1 MTPILCIRVY
11 TVLLK
16 MKISRIALIL
26 ALLLTAT
33 APVVAQNGTMTPY
46 SAYGVGIL
54 RDRATSI
61 QRAMGG
67 VGYAMNSGR
76 QINAMNPAS
85 YAAID
90 TLTFLFD
97 MGIDLTAMWQT
108 EKQNGELIKDKDFG
122 GGLDYVTMQF
132 PLGKYMGGSVG
143 LVPYSSVGYSF
154 GSQIDNGIDSRQG
167 SGSLNE
173 LYLGVAGRP
182 FKGFTVGANI
192 SYLFGTVLNETY
204 AVLSSQQSALFQKQM
219 IVRDYRLTFGA
230 QYFFSP
236 VAGDRL
242 TLGLTYTPG
251 KPLLGTGRQVYLDTA
266 LDEYKPQFSD
276 EHKLKGNYSLPETWG
291 AGINYQFGREVMV
304 EFDYTFQPWS
314 KAKYRYTEENEH
326 LQSYADR
333 SKYALGIQYVP
344 NFRGSYFKRVNYRL
358 GAYWADDYLKLRGN
372 QLREYG
378 ITAGFGFPV
387 PEFKTTINLG
397 FEWLHRQAHPN
408 PLIKENYLNIT
419 IGVNFNE
426 MWFRQSKIY

>member
-1 MTPILCIRVY
+1 
-11 TVLLK
+11 

-26 ALLLTAT
+26 VLAVA
-33 APVVAQNGTMTPY
+33 AVSPVLAQNGTMTPY
-46 SAYGVGIL
+46 SAYGVGVL
-54 RDRATSI
+54 RDRATSM

-97 MGIDLTAMWQT
+97 MGIDMTSLWQN
-108 EKQNGELIKDKDFG
+108 EEQNGSRVKDKDFG

-143 LVPYSSVGYSF
+143 VVPYSSVGYSF
-154 GSQIDNGIDSRQG
+154 GSAIDNGADSRQG

-182 FKGFTVGANI
+182 FNGFTVGANI
-192 SYLFGTVLNETY
+192 SYLFGTIINETY
-204 AVLSSQQSALFQKQM
+204 ASLSSTQSALFQKQM
-219 IVRDYRLTFGA
+219 IVRDYRLIFGT
-230 QYFFSP
+230 QYSFAP
-236 VAGDRL
+236 VAGDKL
-242 TLGLTYTPG
+242 TLGLTYSPSKT
-251 KPLLGTGRQVYLDTA
+251 LLGTGRSVYYNITSSDS
-266 LDEYKPQFSD
+266 EPQFSD

-291 AGINYQFGREVMV
+291 AGINYQFGRKVMV
-304 EFDYTFQPWS
+304 EFDYTYQPWS
-314 KAKYRYTEENEH
+314 KAKYRYAEDAEH

-333 SKYALGIQYVP
+333 SKYALGMQYVP
-344 NFRGSYFKRVNYRL
+344 DFRGSYFKRVNYRL
-358 GAYWADDYLKLRGN
+358 GAYWSDDYLKLRGN

-397 FEWLHRQAHPN
+397 IEWMHRQAHPN
-408 PLIKENYLNIT
+408 PLVKENYLNIT